1 MSFLIGRDLVS
12 RLRGGRRALADS
24 AVGSELIKSGTA
36 PGRTVEANL
45 SHPERVRRL
54 HKLAILSGA
63 DAVTSNTFG
72 MSGSP
77 EWAAAFYAGVKIAVA
92 EAHAAEP
99 EIAVMI
105 SVYPSELLENPDV
118 VLMPWKNRETSDCL
132 LLIET
137 AVDLRETVAA
147 VALARQN
154 GVDTV
159 AATCHFQTTGVMPDG
174 SMPKAIVSAL
184 QKAGASVLGGNC
196 GSVPEDWVLIAEH
209 MRRATDLPLLFQPN
223 AGLPQQVGDR
233 SVYSVDP
240 IRFAANAAR
249 LYDVGVSMVGGCC
262 GTTPAHI
269 AAIRS
274 LVFDPQ
280 RRE

>member
-1 MSFLIGRDLVS
+1 MSFLTGRDLVS

-24 AVGSELIKSGTA
+24 AVGSELINTGIA

-45 SHPERVRRL
+45 THPERVRQL
-54 HKLAILSGA
+54 HRLAISSGA
-63 DAVTSNTFG
+63 DAVTTNTFG
-72 MSGSP
+72 TAGSP
-77 EWAAAFYAGVKIAVA
+77 EWAAAFDAGVKIAAA
-92 EAHAAEP
+92 EAHAAVP

-105 SVYPSELLENPDV
+105 SVYPSELLEHPNV
-118 VLMPWKNRETSDCL
+118 VLMPWKDRETSDCL

-159 AATCHFQTTGVMPDG
+159 AATCHFQTAGVMPDG
-174 SMPKAIVSAL
+174 STPKAIVLAL
-184 QKAGASVLGGNC
+184 QEAGASVLGGNC
-196 GSVPEDWVLIAEH
+196 GSVPEDWVVIAEH
-209 MRRATDLPLLFQPN
+209 MHKATDLPLLFQPN
-223 AGLPQQVGDR
+223 AGLKQQIGDR
-233 SVYSVDP
+233 SIYSVDP

-249 LYDVGVSMVGGCC
+249 LYDAGVSMVGGCC

-274 LVFDPQ
+274 FVFDPQ